1 MFIQYISG
9 FWELSLQHLYFSKYS
24 SLIKCVCEHVYTVYI
39 RILGVCTRY
48 NKLLNGFVD
57 GNFKCEFYTFIRP
70 NQEQLQKMQLYIRTV
85 RYTDI
90 PKISVLNQNIG
101 ISIPDIQPYRYTEI
115 SDIPE
120 FFGIPC

>member
-1 MFIQYISG
+1 MLPTIFLESEISLQHLYFSKYSSLIKCDVNMFIQYISG

-70 NQEQLQKMQLYIRTV
+70 NQ
-85 RYTDI
+85 
-90 PKISVLNQNIG
+90 
-101 ISIPDIQPYRYTEI
+101 
-115 SDIPE
+115 
-120 FFGIPC
+120 